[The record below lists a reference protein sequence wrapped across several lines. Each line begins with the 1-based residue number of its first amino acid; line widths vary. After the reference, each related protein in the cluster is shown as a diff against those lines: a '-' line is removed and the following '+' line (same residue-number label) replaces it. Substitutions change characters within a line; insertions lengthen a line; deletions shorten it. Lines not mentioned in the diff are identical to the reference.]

1 MAALIASLYVVGC
14 FPPGVLSAALH
25 MLSMKAD
32 GNGGP
37 GTMPRT
43 ELPER
48 LYRTLRVVGGAMTDC
63 LRTFSQR
70 GRRRDLG
77 EPEDTPD
84 RGSTSTAAMCI
95 S

>member
-1 MAALIASLYVVGC
+1 
-14 FPPGVLSAALH
+14 
-25 MLSMKAD
+25 MKAD

-37 GTMPRT
+37 KTMPWD

-48 LYRTLRVVGGAMTDC
+48 LYRTLRVVGCAMTDC

-77 EPEDTPD
+77 EPEDT
-84 RGSTSTAAMCI
+84 
-95 S
+95 